1 MNEAR
6 EGKKSEEDERREKA
20 RLRHNH
26 AVHKEL
32 IKQVGRLAR
41 ST

>member
-1 MNEAR
+1 MDEAK
-6 EGKKSEEDERREKA
+6 ESKKSSEDERREKA